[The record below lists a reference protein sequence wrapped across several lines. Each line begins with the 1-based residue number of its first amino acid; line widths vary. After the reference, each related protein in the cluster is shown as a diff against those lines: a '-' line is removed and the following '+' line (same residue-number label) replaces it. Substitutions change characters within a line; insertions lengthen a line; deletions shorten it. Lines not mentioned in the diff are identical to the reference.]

1 MYNDRSRPAYPL
13 PGVTGMP
20 KDVLEATMCLLKE
33 RVSSLALTDHIQFI
47 TKIHKYC
54 SEKY

>member
-20 KDVLEATMCLLKE
+20 KDVLEATMCLLKN
-33 RVSSLALTDHIQFI
+33 VYQAWPWQIISNL
-47 TKIHKYC
+47 
-54 SEKY
+54 